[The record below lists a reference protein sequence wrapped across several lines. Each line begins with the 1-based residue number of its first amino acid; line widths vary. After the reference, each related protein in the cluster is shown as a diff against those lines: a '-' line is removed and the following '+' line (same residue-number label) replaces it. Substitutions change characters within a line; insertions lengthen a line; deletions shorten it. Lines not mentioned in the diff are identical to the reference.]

1 MDTSAYIDSATE
13 NYWKLLSNIDDEI
26 KLNLIEKLTHS
37 LRKSFRA
44 EKYRKD
50 PTAEFIAKFNG
61 AWKTD
66 ESPEE
71 IITIINQNKSIGNV
85 KHFDRLEGI
94 RLENWIH
101 R

>member
-1 MDTSAYIDSATE
+1 MATNAYIDSATE
-13 NYWKLLSNIDDEI
+13 NYWKLLANIDDEI

-37 LRKSFRA
+37 LRKTFRA
-44 EKYRKD
+44 EKDRKD

-71 IITIINQNKSIGNV
+71 IIAIINQNKSIKNPV
-85 KHFDRLEGI
+85 ELD
-94 RLENWIH
+94 
-101 R
+101 